1 MYVQVRKT
9 MKLKLFAFCVLG
21 LIAQPAF
28 AQNFEIRTYAGVTNW
43 GVHDIQ
49 GDGLID
55 FWPSTTSANIIGSTG
70 SPELQA
76 FHEFRPEGGVLTR
89 SVMKLR
95 MGDSATYE
103 TTANQWVEGHSFGPF
118 SALVDAYSSHATVT
132 ESSGL
137 QPENVQW
144 SSRTSWERK
153 VFSVSQG
160 QWVNDLPP
168 VVVVRGGNASNF
180 FEWNGFMVTAPY
192 YTGVY
197 MWTVKTR
204 TSVAVVPEPATML
217 ALASGV
223 ALLVRRKRG

>member
-1 MYVQVRKT
+1 
-9 MKLKLFAFCVLG
+9 MKLNLFAFCGLG

-28 AQNFEIRTYAGVTNW
+28 AQNFEIRTYASVSNW

-55 FWPSTTSANIIGSTG
+55 FSPSTTSANIIGSTG

-76 FHEFRPEGGVLTR
+76 FHGFNPDGGVWTR
-89 SVMKLR
+89 SIMKLR

-103 TTANQWVEGHSFGPF
+103 TTANRLVEGHSFGPF

-180 FEWNGFMVTAPY
+180 SAVDDIMVTAPY

-197 MWTVKTR
+197 MWTVKTN
-204 TSVAVVPEPATML
+204 TSVAVVPEPTTMAVL
-217 ALASGV
+217 SLGSLFFCLRGRA
-223 ALLVRRKRG
+223 RRS